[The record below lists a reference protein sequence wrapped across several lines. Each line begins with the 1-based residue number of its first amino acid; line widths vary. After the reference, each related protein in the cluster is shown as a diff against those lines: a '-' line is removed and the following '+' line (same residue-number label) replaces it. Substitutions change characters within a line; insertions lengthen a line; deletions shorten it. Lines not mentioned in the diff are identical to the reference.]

1 MLVNMNASQNFT
13 ISKNKTLIF
22 LCISILLVS
31 TIFGSLKFL
40 PLILLFLYKEIFKNI
55 TSLFVFLIFSPL
67 LLLTSFSNFSY
78 FVVFILFIVLF
89 SSKFHNS
96 SKNVYHIY
104 LNMMIPFLL
113 VLPFFAQY
121 EGNTYSVLTFGNR
134 LFPIIPSINQ
144 SINPNTIAIIAAVC
158 SVLAILNKRYYVF
171 VLRDDILVNQVAC
184 PTKIVEYLNYGIK
197 PIVLS
202 EKIGDFKEYGYEY
215 IFINQLDGGIY
226 LGKSRKNIDVIRHIF
241 ESNRYN
247 LKQKINENRMN

>member
-184 PTKIVEYLNYGIK
+184 PTKIVEYLNYGII

-202 EKIGDFKEYGYEY
+202 ENIGDFKELGYEY
-215 IFINQLDGGIY
+215 LSINDFNHNVAKRKSLNNTEVVKLIYAKNNINLRNFIF
-226 LGKSRKNIDVIRHIF
+226 S
-241 ESNRYN
+241 
-247 LKQKINENRMN
+247 